1 MVEQFSVLD
10 VFVYPLGTVIFTVSV
25 LEVFTLTVAKDDGL
39 VELIVPIS
47 IEGVVTTPL
56 AATAKPVIVISLQA
70 KVGTVSGWV
79 AVAVQATVLPALKY
93 PVGTVMFTVNV
104 LTVSTLT
111 VLNEEGLVEAIV
123 PALIVGK
130 VTVPF
135 AATANPVRVTSE
147 QVKVGVAD

>member
-10 VFVYPLGTVIFTVSV
+10 VFVYQLGTVIFTVSV

-79 AVAVQATVLPALKY
+79 AVVVQVIVLP
-93 PVGTVMFTVNV
+93 V
-104 LTVSTLT
+104 L
-111 VLNEEGLVEAIV
+111 
-123 PALIVGK
+123 
-130 VTVPF
+130 
-135 AATANPVRVTSE
+135 
-147 QVKVGVAD
+147 

>member
-79 AVAVQATVLPALKY
+79 AVVVQATVLPALKY

-130 VTVPF
+130 VTVPL

>member
-1 MVEQFSVLD
+1 MLEVL
-10 VFVYPLGTVIFTVSV
+10 VYPLGTVIFTVRV
-25 LEVFTLTVAKDDGL
+25 LEVLTVTVAKDDGL

-47 IEGVVTTPL
+47 IEGVVITPF
-56 AATAKPVIVISLQA
+56 AATAKPVIVISLQD

-79 AVAVQATVLPALKY
+79 AVVVQATVLPALKY
-93 PVGTVMFTVNV
+93 PVGTIMFTVNV

-147 QVKVGVAD
+147 QVKVGVAA